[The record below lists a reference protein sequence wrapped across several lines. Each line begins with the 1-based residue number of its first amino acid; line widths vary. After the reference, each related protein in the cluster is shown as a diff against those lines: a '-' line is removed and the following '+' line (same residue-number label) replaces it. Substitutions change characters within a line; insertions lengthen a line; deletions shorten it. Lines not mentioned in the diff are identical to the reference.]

1 VWRDELM
8 DGTDSPR
15 SLDDRIRAA
24 VVAEPP
30 PELRFRLA
38 ALARSAAAERANAT
52 AAAPGRGRAWL
63 ADPTTW
69 LAALVLALALCQ
81 AILVLASSTLVLGNV
96 ADAAALLTA
105 LPTLPSLQLVGLDP
119 LSAVLWCVVGVV
131 VWLAAEREPRRGRE
145 RTHA

>member
-1 VWRDELM
+1 VDAVWRDELM

-38 ALARSAAAERANAT
+38 AV
-52 AAAPGRGRAWL
+52 GRGAPARG
-63 ADPTTW
+63 
-69 LAALVLALALCQ
+69 ALVLALALCQ

-119 LSAVLWCVVGVV
+119 LSAALWCVVGVV